1 MKTPAKMVDLR
12 HVSTGISLTHQERI
26 DADYSHRCA
35 RVVSDLLRAKVD
47 NAINGIN
54 GPRVPISTGYVPE
67 RVARAFAYVAVG
79 GLK

>member
-1 MKTPAKMVDLR
+1 MIPKMTDIKSL
-12 HVSTGISLTHQERI
+12 HTGVRLTKQERR

-35 RVVSDLLRAKVD
+35 RVIADLLRAKID
-47 NAINGIN
+47 NAVNGIN
-54 GPRVPISTGYVPE
+54 GPRTPISTGYVPQ

>member
-1 MKTPAKMVDLR
+1 MNTPARMTDIKDLR
-12 HVSTGISLTHQERI
+12 TGIRLTHQERI

-35 RVVSDLLRAKVD
+35 RVISDLLRAKID
-47 NAINGIN
+47 NAIHGITS
-54 GPRVPISTGYVPE
+54 PRVAISSGHVPQ